1 LFPAVEACC
10 LVESSAFMKWLESA
24 DGSSASAVSDKSV
37 NAPLTNAN
45 SSKKPE
51 KNKKI
56 ELSENSRTILEKR
69 YIRKNS
75 DGSPA
80 ETIEGMFERIAAA
93 IAEPDRGYR
102 DVEITKT
109 EFYNLLTTKKFFP
122 NSPTF
127 TGAGTP
133 LGQLAACF
141 VLPISDDMG
150 RDPNGIFSTLR
161 NAALIQQTGGGNG
174 FSFSDLRPR
183 GSYVSRSGGKA
194 TGPVGF
200 LEVYD
205 AAFGMIAQGGVRRGA
220 NMAVLRVDH
229 PDVRDFIKCKSAEG
243 KVANFNISVA
253 VTDVF
258 MRAVL
263 DDTTYELI
271 DPHTKKVTE
280 TPKAREIF
288 DMIVRYAHRNGEPGV
303 LFIDAANRTNPVPHL
318 YELKATNPCGEQWLG
333 PYENCCLGSINL
345 AEHVTKDGKFDWEE
359 FRKSVVLSTRFLDNV
374 VTANAFVPEVPQLRE
389 AADNSRRIGLG
400 FMGLA
405 DVMYKLGVRYGS
417 EVGQEFSAQVAEY
430 MRYHSM
436 QTSIELAKERGTY
449 KAFKGSMY
457 DPQNFKFMPP
467 VPLKTYRKDFGRPS
481 LDWNEVVSGIKAHG
495 IRNAAQTTI
504 APTGT
509 ISTVAGIEGYGCEPV
524 FALAYYRNV
533 YQAAMD
539 ENGLTLTYVSPTFLT
554 ALDNAGIVGDER
566 KAIVDEIINT
576 GTCQNIK
583 NLPEKIKD
591 TFVVSADITP
601 EEHIMMQASVQ
612 AFIDNS
618 ISKTCNFP
626 SHATVDDVA
635 KVYKMG
641 WELGC
646 KGLTVYVTGSRDEV
660 VLETKATKDAKSSG
674 VTEPMVGEGLIGSR
688 NVSAAES
695 APAVSAVSR
704 PSSLRGFRLT
714 GATYKV
720 VTPQGKAYITLN
732 RDNEGNPV
740 EVFMNVG
747 KAGSDVAALSEALG
761 RSLSGWLQASV
772 NPLSTVKEIV
782 SQFVGIGGSRS
793 VGFGH
798 NRVSSIPDALAK
810 VFTEEFE
817 LKVHTNGDT
826 KVEASKTD
834 LQPKN
839 AVSSVAAE
847 PNRSLTFATADMCPE
862 CGNHTLVKEEGCQ
875 KCYDCGFSMC

>member
-1 LFPAVEACC
+1 
-10 LVESSAFMKWLESA
+10 MKWLEPA
-24 DGSSASAVSDKSV
+24 DDSSVLKSGDNASSALS
-37 NAPLTNAN
+37 NY
-45 SSKKPE
+45 PE

-56 ELSENSRTILEKR
+56 ELSDNARTILEKR
-69 YIRKNS
+69 YLRKNS
-75 DGSPA
+75 DGTPC
-80 ETIEGMFERIAAA
+80 ETIEGMFDRIASA
-93 IAEPDRGYR
+93 IAQADSGYR
-102 DVEITKT
+102 DVELSKI
-109 EFYNLLTTKKFFP
+109 EFYNLLTTRKFFP

-141 VLPISDDMG
+141 VLPIDDDMG
-150 RDPNGIFSTLR
+150 RGKDGIFSTLR

-174 FSFSDLRPR
+174 FSFSDLRPK

-205 AAFGMIAQGGVRRGA
+205 AAFGVIAQGGVRRGA

-229 PDVRDFIKCKSAEG
+229 PDVRDFIKCKSSEG
-243 KVANFNISVA
+243 HVANFNISIA
-253 VTDVF
+253 ITDVF
-258 MRAVL
+258 MRAVE

-271 DPHTKKVTE
+271 DPHTKQITE
-280 TPKAREIF
+280 TPRAREIY
-288 DMIVRYAHRNGEPGV
+288 DMIVKYAHKNGEPGV
-303 LFIDAANRTNPVPHL
+303 LFVDAANRSNPVPHL
-318 YELKATNPCGEQWLG
+318 YDLKATNPCGEQWLG

-345 AEHVTKDGKFDWEE
+345 AEHVTKGGKFDWEE
-359 FRKSVVLSTRFLDNV
+359 FRRSIVLSTRFLDNV
-374 VTANAFVPEVPQLRE
+374 VTANGFVPEVPQLRE

-400 FMGLA
+400 FMGLS
-405 DVMYKLGVRYGS
+405 DVMYKVGIRYGS
-417 EVGQEFSAQVAEY
+417 EIGQEFSAQVAEF

-436 QTSIELAKERGTY
+436 KTSIELAKERGTY

-457 DPQNFKFMPP
+457 DPENFTFTPP
-467 VPLKTYRKDFGRPS
+467 VPLRPYRRDFERPS
-481 LDWNEVVSGIKAHG
+481 LDWNEIVSDIKTYG

-539 ENGLTLTYVSPTFLT
+539 ENGLTLTYVSPTFLQ
-554 ALDNAGIVGDER
+554 ALDKAGIIGDER
-566 KAIVDEIINT
+566 KAIVDEIVNT
-576 GTCQNIK
+576 GTCQQIK
-583 NLPEKIKD
+583 GIPDELKN

-601 EEHIMMQASVQ
+601 EEHIMMQASIQ

-626 SHATVDDVA
+626 AGATPEDVS

-660 VLETKATKDAKSSG
+660 VLETKATKDAKISDASVASEKLVTPRTSSEPS
-674 VTEPMVGEGLIGSR
+674 VTRGSSTDR
-688 NVSAAES
+688 EYK
-695 APAVSAVSR
+695 
-704 PSSLRGFRLT
+704 LM

-720 VTPQGKAYITLN
+720 ATPQGKAYITLN
-732 RDNEGNPV
+732 RDIDGNPV
-740 EVFMNVG
+740 ELFMNVG

-761 RSLSGWLQASV
+761 RALSGWLQASV
-772 NPLSTVKEIV
+772 NPLNTVREIV

-793 VGFGH
+793 VGFGQ
-798 NRVSSIPDALAK
+798 NKVTSIPDALAK
-810 VFTEEFE
+810 VFTEEFN
-817 LKVHTNGDT
+817 LRVHINGTT
-826 KVEASKTD
+826 KVESPENQIAKET
-834 LQPKN
+834 PKY
-839 AVSSVAAE
+839 SS
-847 PNRSLTFATADMCPE
+847 FAIADMCPD

-875 KCYDCGFSMC
+875 KCYGCGFSLC